1 MPEYLISEPET
12 WVDQFGDYLYRY
24 ALSRIQNPS
33 IAEDMVQET
42 FLAAL
47 RKRENFKGLS
57 SERTWLT
64 SILKHKIIDHL
75 RKMSREQPVDDIDSA
90 TDLSEDLFDEKGNWE
105 LRPSNWN
112 VNPEK
117 LVDRKEFWEIM
128 DLCISDLSKRLALA
142 FRLREIDGLNCN
154 EICNVLKITPS
165 NCWVMLYRARMS
177 IRRCLEIK
185 WFDVKGKEGSDE
197 SLVA

>member
-1 MPEYLISEPET
+1 MSENRMSDPET
-12 WVDQFGDYLYRY
+12 WVDQFGNYLYSF
-24 ALSRIQNPS
+24 ALSRIQNVA

-47 RKRENFKGLS
+47 RDGRNFKGLS

-75 RKMSREQPVDDIDSA
+75 RKVSREQSIDDVDSA
-90 TDLSEDLFDEKGNWE
+90 TGLSGDLFDEKGGWK
-105 LRPSNWN
+105 LKPSYWN

-117 LVDRKEFWEIM
+117 LVDRKEFWDI
-128 DLCISDLSKRLALA
+128 LNHCLSDLPKRLALA
-142 FRLREIDGLNCN
+142 FRLREMDGLDCN
-154 EICNVLKITPS
+154 EICNVLKIKPS
-165 NCWVMLYRARMS
+165 NCWVMLYRARIS

-185 WFDVKGKEGSDE
+185 WFDVRNGEGSP
-197 SLVA
+197 

>member
-1 MPEYLISEPET
+1 MPENRISDPET
-12 WVDQFGDYLYRY
+12 WVDQFGDYLYNY

-33 IAEDMVQET
+33 TAEDMVQET

-47 RKRENFKGLS
+47 RDRGNFKGLS
-57 SERTWLT
+57 TERTWLT
-64 SILKHKIIDHL
+64 SILKHKIIDHF
-75 RKMSREQPVDDIDSA
+75 RKRSREYPVDDMDLA
-90 TDLSEDLFDEKGNWE
+90 TDFTEDLFDEKGSWT
-105 LRPSNWN
+105 LKPSNWN

-117 LVDRKEFWEIM
+117 LVDRKEFWEI
-128 DLCISDLSKRLALA
+128 LNHCLSDLSKRLALA
-142 FRLREIDGLNCN
+142 FRLREIDGMNCD

-185 WFDVKGKEGSDE
+185 WFDVKAGEGSQ
-197 SLVA
+197 